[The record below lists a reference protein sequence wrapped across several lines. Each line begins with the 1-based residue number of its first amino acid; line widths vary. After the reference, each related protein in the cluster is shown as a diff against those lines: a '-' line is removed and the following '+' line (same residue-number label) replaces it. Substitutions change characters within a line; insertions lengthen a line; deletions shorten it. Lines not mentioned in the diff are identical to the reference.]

1 MAATPRDLLLPYQR
15 NWVEDTS
22 RFKIALQA
30 RQTGKSFGTA
40 EEAVADAMARK
51 TTWVIGSAGERQ
63 ALEWMLKAREWIEAY
78 GLAVDD
84 YEEIRDHGEALL
96 KNAEARLSNGSRIIA
111 VPANPATMR
120 GYSANLILDEF
131 AFHESPD
138 DIWRA
143 IYPSISNPLKGEY
156 KIRIV
161 STPNGTGNKFAD
173 LWHKSVRW
181 TKDRPPV
188 KKGEWSGHFVD
199 IHTAVAMGLPVD
211 IEELRKGLDDPEGWA
226 VEYECQFLDN
236 AAVLLPY
243 EVIALI
249 ESPHASTSQPLEFW
263 TQRDG
268 PPIDLGIDVGRK
280 KDLTVCWALEDISGF
295 GMTKEVLEIEKTS
308 IPRQAEILRPRI
320 ERCRRACLDYTGVGV
335 GLGDL
340 LVEEFGEYNPDKHLY
355 GKVELVTFNQANK
368 VELMSKLRIRADSR
382 LLGIPAS
389 RAIREDLHSM
399 HRITSPGG
407 GVTYRAAHTPD
418 GHADRCVALA
428 LVNRASSGSRTPFSY
443 TGIPRPPRGR
453 RVRGS
458 GRMA

>member
-1 MAATPRDLLLPYQR
+1 MASPRDLLLKYQR

-78 GLAVDD
+78 SLAVED
-84 YEEIRDHGEALL
+84 YQEIRDHGEALL

-111 VPANPATMR
+111 VPANPSTMR
-120 GYSANLILDEF
+120 GYSANLVLDEF
-131 AFHESPD
+131 AFHEDPD
-138 DIWRA
+138 AIWRA

-181 TKDRPPV
+181 TPTRGPV
-188 KKGEWSGHFVD
+188 KKGDWSGHFVD
-199 IHTAVAMGLPVD
+199 IHTAVANGLAVD

-226 VEYECQFLDN
+226 VEYECQFVD
-236 AAVLLPY
+236 AASVLLPY
-243 EVIALI
+243 EVIAGVENAL
-249 ESPHASTSQPLEFW
+249 AAVSQPIEFW
-263 TQRDG
+263 MAKG
-268 PPIDLGIDVGRK
+268 GAPVDLGIDVGRK
-280 KDLTVCWALEDISGF
+280 KDLTVCWALEDIAGF

-320 ERCRRACLDYTGVGV
+320 ERCRKACLDYTGVGI
-335 GLGDL
+335 GLGDM
-340 LVEEFGEYNPDKHLY
+340 LVEEFGEWNPDKHLY
-355 GKVELVTFNQANK
+355 GKIELVTFNQANK

-382 LLGIPAS
+382 TLAIPIS
-389 RAIREDLHSM
+389 RTIREDLHSM
-399 HRITSPGG
+399 HRITSAGG

-428 LVNRASSGSRTPFSY
+428 LAVRASTGARVPFSY
-443 TGIPRPPRGR
+443 TAVPRPPRGSRLRAGR
-453 RVRGS
+453 RAG
-458 GRMA
+458 